1 MIKRTFILLFVIVI
15 LNSCSSR
22 DTITEL
28 SESRWVVTAISGK
41 TITSDETAKGLP
53 SINFG
58 ENGKLFGSTG
68 CNNYTG
74 FFKLKNNSVSFNPNA
89 MTKIMCPGN
98 VEQNFL
104 IAIRQVTNY
113 KIDGDK
119 LDLLNGSKTVI
130 SLVKTEK

>member
-41 TITSDETAKGLP
+41 TITSDETAKRLP

-74 FFKLKNNSVSFNPNA
+74 FFKLKGKLVSFNPNA

-119 LDLLNGSKTVI
+119 LDLLNVSKTVI
-130 SLVKTEK
+130 SLVKTET

>member
-1 MIKRTFILLFVIVI
+1 MIKRTFILMFVILT

-41 TITSDETAKGLP
+41 TVTSNETSKGLP